1 MNKKNLNF
9 IKGSAAVISG
19 IVLGIAI
26 AGILLLIYDWIK
38 PSYECKKKIED
49 KKVVSRFSG
58 KFFLEDGTVRI
69 VDKDDYTR
77 YMVGD
82 EFETMCKGWKK

>member
-1 MNKKNLNF
+1 MNKKILNF
-9 IKGSAAVISG
+9 IKGSTAVISG

-26 AGILLLIYDWIK
+26 AGSLLLIYEWIK

-69 VDKDDYTR
+69 VDNDDYTR

-82 EFETMCKGWKK
+82 EFETMCKGWTK

>member
-1 MNKKNLNF
+1 MNKKVLNF
-9 IKGSAAVISG
+9 TKGSVAVISG
-19 IVLGIAI
+19 IILGAAI
-26 AGILLLIYDWIK
+26 GGTGLLIYEWIK

>member
-1 MNKKNLNF
+1 MNKKILNF

-19 IVLGIAI
+19 IVLGIVI
-26 AGILLLIYDWIK
+26 AGILLLIYEWVK

-69 VDKDDYTR
+69 VDNDDYTR

>member
-1 MNKKNLNF
+1 MNKKILNF

-26 AGILLLIYDWIK
+26 AGILLLIYDGIK

-69 VDKDDYTR
+69 VDNDDYTR

>member
-1 MNKKNLNF
+1 MNKKFLNF

-19 IVLGIAI
+19 IVLGIVI
-26 AGILLLIYDWIK
+26 AGTSLLIYEWIK

-69 VDKDDYTR
+69 VDNDDYTR

>member
-1 MNKKNLNF
+1 MNKKILNF
-9 IKGSAAVISG
+9 IKGSVAVISG

-58 KFFLEDGTVRI
+58 KFFLEDGAVRI